1 MLFFQK
7 LFGCFFAWNTVHAYF
22 SELKSAD
29 VILTQAAGRVL
40 GNKPGKG
47 NIILARVLRQI
58 HAVFPEKPMMPQEEV
73 AWAAPDLP
81 YHKVIRAPAGD
92 LRKGHSTAQWNT
104 DTIVAAQAEECKKMG
119 WTKAIY
125 LDVPGHHWRTGLCM
139 KRHGLVPFVMLVPS
153 SDYSDPENIFFSLRH
168 AYPWLF
174 LTRELVCR
182 IIFLITG
189 KI

>member
-1 MLFFQK
+1 MSFPKK
-7 LFGCFFAWNTVHAYF
+7 LFDCFFEWDYVRVSLIQAD
-22 SELKSAD
+22 SAD
-29 VILTQAAGRVL
+29 VILTQAAGRL
-40 GNKPGKG
+40 SGNRPGTG
-47 NIILARVLRQI
+47 NNILALVLRQI

-81 YHKVIRAPAGD
+81 YYRVIRAPALD

-104 DTIVAAQAEECKKMG
+104 DTIVAAQADECKKNG

-125 LDVPGHHWRTGLCM
+125 LTLPGHHWRTAMCM
-139 KRHGLVPFVMLVPS
+139 SRHGLVPFGIRVPS

-168 AYPWLF
+168 WYPQLF
-174 LTRELVCR
+174 LTRELACR
-182 IIFLITG
+182 IIFLATG